1 MSSIERYHPL
11 HRLIHWLSAALIL
24 FLFGSGLY
32 MTTLGYYDNG
42 YHLWPARH
50 KAIGILLGAITLL
63 RLLSIII
70 QKKPSPLQTH
80 KRWEIIL
87 AHATHGLLYLLILT
101 MLITGYLLAT
111 AKGNSINFFDLFTL
125 PALIDSDAYARTL
138 GKIHLYSAWAL
149 ILLAVL
155 HALGAL
161 KHALIDRDKTLK
173 RML

>member
-1 MSSIERYHPL
+1 M
-11 HRLIHWLSAALIL
+11 
-24 FLFGSGLY
+24 
-32 MTTLGYYDNG
+32 
-42 YHLWPARH
+42 
-50 KAIGILLGAITLL
+50 
-63 RLLSIII
+63 
-70 QKKPSPLQTH
+70 
-80 KRWEIIL
+80 
-87 AHATHGLLYLLILT
+87 LT

-149 ILLAVL
+149 ILFAVL

-161 KHALIDRDKTLK
+161 KHTLIDRDKTLK